1 MQETFLTEFQKR
13 GYFNQCTDES
23 GLIELMSK
31 SKIKAYIG
39 FDCTAPSLHVGSLM
53 QIMCLR
59 LLQKYGHQPIV
70 LLGGGTTLIGDPSGK
85 EETRKIL
92 DKKEIDKNIKSI
104 ENVFKIFLKSKN
116 SKTKPIFVNNY
127 AWLSKLNYI
136 NFLREIGKHFTIN
149 KMLTFDS
156 VKLRLE
162 REQSLS
168 YMEFNYMMLQAY
180 DFYELNRRYKCILQ
194 MGGSDQWGNIINGI
208 DLIKRKD
215 KKLVYGLTT
224 PLLTLSSG
232 AKMGKTEKGAIWL
245 NKKMLS
251 PYDYWQFWRNTD
263 DNDVFNF
270 LKLFTDLD
278 LEQIDSLKN
287 NGQDI
292 NKVKI
297 LLANEATTMLHGVK
311 AAKDSEITAQKTFVD
326 KSIGKDL
333 PIIKVK
339 KNTIA
344 KGINIFDLVLQ
355 TKLANSKGEI
365 RRMIKN
371 NGLKINNEV
380 LKDETKI
387 INQNNFDEN
396 NNMKGFSRKKTT
408 RNSKDYLA
416 FSFFCFLI
424 FSTALT
430 INLGVKVLIGFT
442 VVLIS
447 FGEPFILK
455 LTPTTPSPVFFP
467 TRISPTTGIEAIIE
481 FNLVAGT
488 KVPRKLTVFPLS
500 T

>member
-1 MQETFLTEFQKR
+1 MQETFLTEFEKR
-13 GYFNQCTDES
+13 GYFSQCTDRP
-23 GLIELMSK
+23 GLSELMLK
-31 SKIKAYIG
+31 GKIKAYIG

-59 LLQKYGHQPIV
+59 LLQKYGQQPIV

-85 EETRKIL
+85 EETRKIIN
-92 DKKEIDKNIKSI
+92 KKDIDKNIKSI

-127 AWLSKLNYI
+127 TWLSKLNYI

-168 YMEFNYMMLQAY
+168 YMEFNYMLLQAY

-194 MGGSDQWGNIINGI
+194 IGGSDQWGNIINGT

-215 KKLVYGLTT
+215 KKLAYGLTT

-297 LLANEATTMLHGVK
+297 LLANEATTMLHGIK

-396 NNMKGFSRKKTT
+396 NNMKVSHGKKQHV
-408 RNSKDYLA
+408 
-416 FSFFCFLI
+416 I
-424 FSTALT
+424 
-430 INLGVKVLIGFT
+430 VK
-442 VVLIS
+442 
-447 FGEPFILK
+447 
-455 LTPTTPSPVFFP
+455 
-467 TRISPTTGIEAIIE
+467 II
-481 FNLVAGT
+481 
-488 KVPRKLTVFPLS
+488 
-500 T
+500 

>member
-1 MQETFLTEFQKR
+1 MQETFLTEFEKR
-13 GYFNQCTDES
+13 GYFSQCTDRS
-23 GLIELMSK
+23 GLSELMLK
-31 SKIKAYIG
+31 GKIKAYIG

-92 DKKEIDKNIKSI
+92 NKKDIDKNIKNI
-104 ENVFKIFLKSKN
+104 ENVFKIFLKTKN

-194 MGGSDQWGNIINGI
+194 IGGSDQWGNIINGA
-208 DLIKRKD
+208 DLIRRKG
-215 KKLVYGLTT
+215 KKLAYGLTT

-232 AKMGKTEKGAIWL
+232 TKMGKTEKGAIWL

-270 LKLFTDLD
+270 LKLFTDLN

-297 LLANEATTMLHGVK
+297 LLANKATAMLRIK
-311 AAKDSEITAQKTFVD
+311 AAKDSERTALKTFVD

-344 KGINIFDLVLQ
+344 NGINIFDLVLQ

-371 NGLKINNEV
+371 NGLRINNEV

-396 NNMKGFSRKKTT
+396 NNMKVSHGKKQH
-408 RNSKDYLA
+408 
-416 FSFFCFLI
+416 
-424 FSTALT
+424 
-430 INLGVKVLIGFT
+430 V
-442 VVLIS
+442 
-447 FGEPFILK
+447 
-455 LTPTTPSPVFFP
+455 
-467 TRISPTTGIEAIIE
+467 II
-481 FNLVAGT
+481 
-488 KVPRKLTVFPLS
+488 KII
-500 T
+500 

>member
-1 MQETFLTEFQKR
+1 MQETFLSKFQKR
-13 GYFNQCTDES
+13 GYFNQCTDQSDLINVMSS
-23 GLIELMSK
+23 G
-31 SKIKAYIG
+31 KIKAYIG

-92 DKKEIDKNIKSI
+92 GKKEIDKNIKSI
-104 ENVFKIFLKSKN
+104 EDVFKIFLKSKN

-127 AWLSKLNYI
+127 SWLSKLNYI

-180 DFYELNRRYKCILQ
+180 DFYELNKRHKCILQ
-194 MGGSDQWGNIINGI
+194 IGGSDQWGNIVNGT
-208 DLIKRKD
+208 DLIKRKE
-215 KKLVYGLTT
+215 KKLAYGLTT

-263 DNDVFNF
+263 DKDVINF
-270 LKLFTDLD
+270 LKLFTDID
-278 LEQIDSLKN
+278 LEQIESLKN
-287 NGQDI
+287 SNQDI
-292 NKVKI
+292 NKLKV
-297 LLANEATTMLHGVK
+297 LLANETTAMLHGSK
-311 AAKDSEITAQKTFVD
+311 AAKDSELTAQKTFGD
-326 KSIGKDL
+326 KSIGKNL
-333 PIIKVK
+333 PVVKVK
-339 KNTIA
+339 KNSITD
-344 KGINIFDLVLQ
+344 GMNVLDLVLL
-355 TKLANSKGEI
+355 TTLANSKGEI

-380 LKDETKI
+380 VSDETKI
-387 INQNNFDEN
+387 IDQNNFDQD
-396 NNMKGFSRKKTT
+396 NNMKVSHGKKQHV
-408 RNSKDYLA
+408 
-416 FSFFCFLI
+416 I
-424 FSTALT
+424 
-430 INLGVKVLIGFT
+430 VK
-442 VVLIS
+442 
-447 FGEPFILK
+447 
-455 LTPTTPSPVFFP
+455 
-467 TRISPTTGIEAIIE
+467 II
-481 FNLVAGT
+481 
-488 KVPRKLTVFPLS
+488 
-500 T
+500 